1 MSLTEKNELISWERV
16 LPLLPQP
23 ALICKPDGTIRFA
36 NDPAARFF
44 EKADEALIGQH
55 LESLFSAPIGS
66 FHPYLNPRNEASSI
80 RFDVP
85 VNHPAG
91 KTLHSSVTICHL
103 PESPTSLV
111 FLQDVTA
118 LRRSES
124 QLKLLTSA
132 IRYMQEA
139 ILITDSNIEGAGPRI
154 LFVNEAACRLTGYAA
169 DELLAQPISI
179 LYGPRTSLAE
189 IRTFRETM
197 IAGKPGTVEAI
208 YYRKD
213 ESEFVCN
220 WSISPIHDDN
230 NQISQWVSIHRD
242 FTEQRRREEELQH
255 SRKLRAV
262 GEMAGGFAHEFKNL
276 LTPML
281 LQMEEL
287 SDALQSRDDLL
298 SDIKVVQD
306 TISKAR
312 DLSERLLVLGRKS
325 PVLYEKIPIGPL
337 VDETLALVRKTIDR
351 RIDVVKRCTNGLG
364 PVVVSRVAFSQVA
377 LNLIFNAR
385 DTLMEKLQ
393 SPHAPAW
400 IPRITLALDRTTATP
415 PPSSGLPSTEIVCQ
429 RLAVEDNGRGIPPE
443 LCERIFEPFFTT
455 KGPSKGTGLG
465 LSLVW
470 NLVNSMGGWIQVQ
483 SVPGIGTRMLVFLP
497 ENREQPK
504 NDEPVKAIF
513 KTSQKE
519 PEGLRVL
526 LVEDEPLVARAFTT
540 PLRKKGHQVV
550 PAPTARDGIEYLR
563 KDLKAFDLVISDI
576 NMPQMDGIEFI
587 TRVRQLGFAGKIM
600 VVTGYVSDED
610 RDRLESAGVNLI
622 LIKPLSREE
631 LLSAVAS
638 VFVEDAPAPGDVAAV
653 KRDNA

>member
-1 MSLTEKNELISWERV
+1 MSQTDNNESVSWKEV
-16 LPLLPQP
+16 LPFLPQ
-23 ALICKPDGTIRFA
+23 AVLICGRDGIIRLA
-36 NDPAARFF
+36 NDPAAHFF
-44 EKADEALIGQH
+44 DKTTETMIGKH
-55 LESLFSAPIGS
+55 LEQIFEAPTGA
-66 FHPYLNPRNEASSI
+66 FHSYLNPVNIAATL

-85 VNHPAG
+85 IKHLREKPIH
-91 KTLHSSVTICHL
+91 TSVTIRPL
-103 PESPTSLV
+103 TLGNSDFATLV
-111 FLQDVTA
+111 FLQDVTTFRA
-118 LRRSES
+118 HES
-124 QLKLLTSA
+124 QLKQLTSA

-139 ILITDSNIEGAGPRI
+139 ILITDANIEGAGPRI
-154 LFVNEAACRLTGYAA
+154 LFVNEAACRLTGYT
-169 DELLAQPISI
+169 DEELLSQPVSI

-189 IRTFRETM
+189 IRKLRETM
-197 IAGKPGTVEAI
+197 IAEKPGTVEAI
-208 YYRKD
+208 HYRKD

-230 NQISQWVSIHRD
+230 NQVSQWVSIHRD
-242 FTEQRRREEELQH
+242 FTEQRGREEELQH

-287 SDALQSRDDLL
+287 SDALQSREDLL

-325 PVLYEKIPIGPL
+325 PVLYEKILVEPL

-393 SPHAPAW
+393 GPHAPAW

-415 PPSSGLPSTEIVCQ
+415 PASSGLPSTEIVCQ
-429 RLAVEDNGRGIPPE
+429 RLAVEDNGQGIPTE

-497 ENREQPK
+497 ENREQPA
-504 NDEPVKAIF
+504 NEDPVKPIL
-513 KTSQKE
+513 KSLQKE

-540 PLRKKGHQVV
+540 PLRKRGHQVV

-587 TRVRQLGFAGKIM
+587 TRVRQLGFTGKIM

-610 RDRLESAGVNLI
+610 RDRLETAGVNLI
-622 LIKPLSREE
+622 LIKPLSRDE
-631 LLSAVAS
+631 LLAAVAS
-638 VFVEDAPAPGDVAAV
+638 VFDPDSAASENSLP
-653 KRDNA
+653 KK

>member
-1 MSLTEKNELISWERV
+1 MSQTEKIESIAWQQI

-23 ALICKPDGTIRFA
+23 ALVCGRDGMIRYA
-36 NDPAARFF
+36 NAPATRFF
-44 EKADEALIGQH
+44 GKEEEHLIGKH
-55 LESLFSAPIGS
+55 IETPFEAPNGS
-66 FHPYLNPRNEASSI
+66 FHPYLNPSNESSQI
-80 RFDVP
+80 RFEIP
-85 VNHPAG
+85 IKHPGGQNQHCA
-91 KTLHSSVTICHL
+91 VTICHL
-103 PESPTSLV
+103 PSEEAGDPTALV
-111 FLQDVTA
+111 FVQDVTA
-118 LRRSES
+118 LRSTES
-124 QLKLLTSA
+124 QLKLITSA
-132 IRYMQEA
+132 LRHMQEA

-154 LFVNEAACRLTGYAA
+154 LFVNDAACRLTGYSTE
-169 DELLAQPISI
+169 ELLGQPVSI

-189 IRTFRETM
+189 IRKLRETM
-197 IAGKPGTVEAI
+197 IAEKPGTVEAI
-208 YYRKD
+208 HYRKD

-220 WSISPIHDDN
+220 WSISPIDDEN
-230 NQISQWVSIHRD
+230 SRVTQWVSIHRD

-306 TISKAR
+306 TICKAR

-325 PVLYEKIPIGPL
+325 PVLYENIPIEPL

-364 PVVVSRVAFSQVA
+364 PVIVSRVAFSQVA

-393 SPHAPAW
+393 GPHAPAW

-415 PPSSGLPSTEIVCQ
+415 PPSSGLPSIEVACQ
-429 RLAVEDNGRGIPPE
+429 RLAVEDNGQGIPTE

-455 KGPSKGTGLG
+455 KGPAKGTGLG

-483 SVPGIGTRMLVFLP
+483 SVPGIGTRMLMFLP
-497 ENREQPK
+497 EDRKLPK
-504 NDEPVKAIF
+504 TDEPAKIIL
-513 KTSQKE
+513 KPTQRE
-519 PEGLRVL
+519 PEGLKVL
-526 LVEDEPLVARAFTT
+526 LVEDEPLVARAFTS
-540 PLRKKGHQVV
+540 PLRKRGHQVV

-610 RDRLESAGVNLI
+610 RDRLDTAGVNLI
-622 LIKPLSREE
+622 LIKPLTRDE
-631 LLSAVAS
+631 LLGAVAS
-638 VFVEDAPAPGDVAAV
+638 VFAPDAAAL
-653 KRDNA
+653 KNTSSTK